1 MRTLIDF
8 TQIPIQKVGVG
19 VYAKETFSRLIRI
32 KTDSHFFVLL
42 QSDDKELAALF
53 KESNVKILKV
63 YSPFSRLFFIRFLI
77 EQFYIPIICLF
88 YKIDLLHSLHYSF
101 PLFTSKH
108 LKKVVTIHDL
118 TFFIYPHLHT
128 IVKRYYFRFFTR
140 LACKYADSIICVSNS
155 TKSDLFRYVK
165 QINAQI
171 NVIPLA
177 ANLPVVEQKMIRAV
191 KEKFRVQDK
200 YLLFIGTLE
209 PRKNITNL
217 IKAYANNYVVNNEY
231 QLVVV
236 GKKGWYYREIFD
248 LLNQLKLGDKV
259 VLTGF
264 VSPAEKFALLSSC
277 ALFVY
282 PSIYEGFGLPVL
294 EALGYG
300 LPVITS
306 NVSSLPEVV
315 GKAAILINPF
325 CVDEL
330 TRAIELCL
338 FDREICETLKET
350 AVKQFEKFSWEKTAL
365 KTECVY
371 SNLNN

>member
-1 MRTLIDF
+1 MNILIDL
-8 TQIPIQKVGVG
+8 TQIPKQKVGVG
-19 VYAKETFSRLIRI
+19 IYAIETFKRLPNTNGYKYFFLIQDDDEDFAELFRYKNVI
-32 KTDSHFFVLL
+32 KVKSKICRNFFVRFFFE
-42 QSDDKELAALF
+42 Q
-53 KESNVKILKV
+53 
-63 YSPFSRLFFIRFLI
+63 FFI
-77 EQFYIPIICLF
+77 PHICNK
-88 YKIDLLHSLHYSF
+88 YRINILHSLHYSF
-101 PLFTSKH
+101 PLFTSKQ

-128 IVKRYYFRFFTR
+128 IVKRFYFRFFTR

-155 TKSDLFRYVK
+155 TKNDLFRYVK

-177 ANLPVVEQKMIRAV
+177 ANLPVVEQEMVLDV
-191 KEKFRVQDK
+191 KEKFGVQDK

-209 PRKNITNL
+209 PRKNISNL
-217 IKAYANNYVVNNEY
+217 IKAYANDCRVNSEY
-231 QLVVV
+231 QLVIV

-248 LLNQLKLGDKV
+248 LLNQLKLENKV
-259 VLTGF
+259 ILTGF

-315 GKAAILINPF
+315 GKAAILINPS

-338 FDREICETLKET
+338 FDREVIDTLKNT
-350 AVKQFEKFSWEKTAL
+350 AVKQFEKFSWEKTAF
-365 KTECVY
+365 KTENVY